1 MCAEMNVFDF
11 AAHALGAVSACGGF
25 CKRIPYLLM
34 IVELGVVQIA
44 SEPLPV
50 RSLRCALR
58 SGHRTPALSFP
69 DDTAQRSTRTGT
81 TDGSVLL
88 QAAGAQEFVAQ
99 VLLFAQTSQER
110 LA

>member
-1 MCAEMNVFDF
+1 M
-11 AAHALGAVSACGGF
+11 
-25 CKRIPYLLM
+25 
-34 IVELGVVQIA
+34 ELGVA
-44 SEPLPV
+44 AEPLPV
-50 RSLRCALR
+50 RSLRSALR
-58 SGHRTPALSFP
+58 SGHRTPALSLP